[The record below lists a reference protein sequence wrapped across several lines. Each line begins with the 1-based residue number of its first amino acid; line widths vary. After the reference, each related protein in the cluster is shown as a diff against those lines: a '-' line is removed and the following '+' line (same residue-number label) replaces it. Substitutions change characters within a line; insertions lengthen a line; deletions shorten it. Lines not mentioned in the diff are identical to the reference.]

1 MIVTVACLLLIVSAI
16 AYVGATLRG
25 IEADGRLYQLDHR
38 RSEDEHHRGS
48 VACSTLDNMIAAA
61 DRDMARIKAEMRR
74 TREERQTAEAELA
87 AVLAAPKQRLH
98 LFDKPT
104 LAHAKLWE
112 VTIVNAR
119 IEPPSGSDGFPAEW
133 AAGRTYL
140 LGAAL
145 DRDARHRVESR
156 LPVSQGYRI
165 LKIGRFRGG

>member
-1 MIVTVACLLLIVSAI
+1 MIVAVACLLLIVSAI
-16 AYVGATLRG
+16 AFVGATLRG
-25 IEADGRLYQLDHR
+25 IEADGRLYQLEHR

-48 VACSTLDNMIAAA
+48 VACSTLDSMVAAA
-61 DRDMARIKAEMRR
+61 DRDMLRIRTEMRR
-74 TREERQTAEAELA
+74 TIEERQTAEAELA
-87 AVLAAPKQRLH
+87 VIQATPKQRLH

-112 VTIVNAR
+112 VTVINTR
-119 IEPPSGSDGFPAEW
+119 IESSWNAEALADW
-133 AAGRTYL
+133 AAGRIYL

-156 LPVSQGYRI
+156 FPVSQGYRI